1 MSGERNCDTICF
13 RNVQKYNKASVWML
27 SSLQL
32 HYNKLFCGESHMTKC
47 IWLVLQQ
54 IFQQKQNVTVFP
66 RHFLILAICRLRKTK
81 QVTII
86 TLCLLPMNM
95 CNFIIIIKYFRWNQ
109 DTSNLRVYLIL
120 LNSSMIEPHLLRSV
134 IVKYSCPNLS
144 TWASNINLLLILHCY
159 ILFSF
164 LNPGSSLHLS

>member
-1 MSGERNCDTICF
+1 MCKNTIRQVFECYLVSSYTIINFFVVKVTWPNAFDWFCNKSSSRNKICH
-13 RNVQKYNKASVWML
+13 
-27 SSLQL
+27 SS
-32 HYNKLFCGESHMTKC
+32 
-47 IWLVLQQ
+47 
-54 IFQQKQNVTVFP
+54 P

-86 TLCLLPMNM
+86 TLCLLPINM

-159 ILFSF
+159 IFIFKPWILT
-164 LNPGSSLHLS
+164 SLVLM